1 MLKIKELY
9 KNNMRTFQYRLYPTK
24 SQQQKL
30 WQHANK
36 LNWLYNYF
44 LNQKIESYKTEK
56 KSISKNTQQGELV
69 KLKEHDPILSEI
81 HSQVLQ
87 QVAIRLDRSYQAF
100 FRRIKNRDIAGF
112 PKFRSCRDFFGICYP
127 QRGFAIE
134 EGIFNTKVYGKIEF
148 KQHRKLQGNI
158 KQVSISNKNNKW
170 FLNVITDHIKENEK
184 PKGKVGIDI
193 GLKHLVVAT
202 DGMKIKNST
211 HAKHFD
217 KQISRVQSERDKKQ
231 KGSNRWIFLN
241 NVRQRLYDAKTRKL
255 NDFQHKASR
264 RLAQTYD
271 TIFAEDLSVKK
282 MSEGSWTSLNK
293 SIRNAKLAQ
302 FLSFLEYKV
311 NHLELVNP
319 KNTSKM
325 CNNCGKIHID
335 LKLSD
340 RIIECRSCGII
351 YDRDENAA
359 KNVLC
364 LGQTILDGVC
374 TRSDTI
380 VEAFAF
386 RQR

>member
-1 MLKIKELY
+1 ML
-9 KNNMRTFQYRLYPTK
+9 TFQYRLYPTK
-24 SQQQKL
+24 DQQQKL

-44 LNQKIESYKTEK
+44 LNQKIEAYKTEK
-56 KSISKNTQQGELV
+56 KSISKNTQQGELL
-69 KLKEHDPILSEI
+69 KLKEDDPILSEI

-100 FRRIKNRDIAGF
+100 FRRVKSKEAAGF

-127 QRGFAIE
+127 QSGFTIE
-134 EGIFNTKVYGKIEF
+134 HGVFKTKVYGNISF
-148 KQHRKLQGNI
+148 VQHRDLKGNI
-158 KQVSISNKNNKW
+158 KQVLINNKNNRW
-170 FLNVITDHIKENEK
+170 FLNIITDYVEK
-184 PKGKVGIDI
+184 TKIPKTKVGIDI

-202 DGMKIKNST
+202 DGTKIKNST

-217 KQISRVQSERDKKQ
+217 KQIAKVQSKRDKLQ

-241 NVRQRLYDAKTRKL
+241 NVKQRLYDAKTRKL

-271 TIFAEDLSVKK
+271 TIFAEDLSVKS
-282 MSEGSWTSLNK
+282 MSEGDWTSLNK

-302 FLSFLEYKV
+302 FLSFLGYKV
-311 NHLELVNP
+311 NQLVLVNP

-325 CNNCGKIHID
+325 CNNCGKIHTD
-335 LKLSD
+335 LRLSD
-340 RIIECRSCGII
+340 RAIECSCGIT

-359 KNVLC
+359 NNVLC

>member
-1 MLKIKELY
+1 ML
-9 KNNMRTFQYRLYPTK
+9 TFQYRLYPTK
-24 SQQQKL
+24 AQQQKL

-44 LNQKIESYKTEK
+44 LNQKIEAYKTEK
-56 KSISKNTQQGELV
+56 KSISKNAQQGELPN
-69 KLKEHDPILSEI
+69 LKKADPILAEI

-100 FRRIKNRDIAGF
+100 FRRIKSKEVAGF

-127 QRGFAIE
+127 QSGFVIE
-134 EGIFNTKVYGKIEF
+134 DNVFKTKVYGNISF
-148 KQHRKLQGNI
+148 VQHRDLKGNI

-170 FLNVITDHIKENEK
+170 FLNIITDYVEKSEK

-202 DGMKIKNST
+202 DGTKIKNST

-217 KQISRVQSERDKKQ
+217 KQIAKVQSERDKKQ

-241 NVRQRLYDAKTRKL
+241 NVKQRLYDAKTRKL

-271 TIFAEDLSVKK
+271 TIFAEDLSVKS
-282 MSEGSWTSLNK
+282 MSEGDWTSLNK

-302 FLSFLEYKV
+302 FLSFLGYKV
-311 NHLELVNP
+311 NQLVLVNP

-325 CNNCGKIHID
+325 CNNCGKVHTD

-340 RIIECRSCGII
+340 RTIECSCGIT

-359 KNVLC
+359 NNVLC

>member
-1 MLKIKELY
+1 
-9 KNNMRTFQYRLYPTK
+9 MRTFQYRLYPTYA
-24 SQQQKL
+24 QHQKL

-44 LNQKIESYKTEK
+44 LNQKIEAYKTEK
-56 KSISKNTQQGELV
+56 KSISKYTQQGELV
-69 KLKEHDPILSEI
+69 KLKENDPILAEI

-87 QVAIRLDRSYQAF
+87 QVAIRLDRAYQAF
-100 FRRIKNRDIAGF
+100 FRRLKNKEVAGF
-112 PKFRSCRDFFGICYP
+112 PKFRSCKDFFGICYP
-127 QRGFAIE
+127 QSGFTIE
-134 EGIFNTKVYGKIEF
+134 DGVLSTRVYGKIKF
-148 KQHRKLQGNI
+148 IQHRKLQGNV
-158 KQVSISNKNNKW
+158 KQTLITNKNNKW
-170 FLNVITDHIKENEK
+170 FLNIITDYIKENEK

-202 DGMKIKNST
+202 DGTKIKNNT

-217 KQISRVQSERDKKQ
+217 KQIAKVQSKRDKKQ

-241 NVRQRLYDAKTRKL
+241 NVIRRLYDAKTRKL

-271 TIFAEDLSVKK
+271 TIFAEDLSIKS
-282 MSEGSWTSLNK
+282 MSEGNWTSLNK

-302 FLSFLEYKV
+302 FLSFLGYKV
-311 NHLELVNP
+311 YQLILVNP

-325 CNNCGKIHID
+325 CNNCGKIHTD

-340 RIIECRSCGII
+340 RIIECSCGIT

-380 VEAFAF
+380 VKAFAF
-386 RQR
+386 RQK

>member
-1 MLKIKELY
+1 ML
-9 KNNMRTFQYRLYPTK
+9 TFQYRLYPTK
-24 SQQQKL
+24 PQQQKL

-44 LNQKIESYKTEK
+44 LDQKIEAYKNEK
-56 KSISKNTQQGELV
+56 KSISKNTQQSELV
-69 KLKEHDPILSEI
+69 KLKESDPILAEV
-81 HSQVLQ
+81 HSQVSQ
-87 QVAIRLDRSYQAF
+87 QVAIRLDRSYAAF
-100 FRRIKNRDIAGF
+100 FRRVKNKEIAGF

-127 QRGFAIE
+127 QSGFTIE
-134 EGIFNTKVYGKIEF
+134 DSILKTKVYGNISF
-148 KQHRKLQGNI
+148 IHHRDLKGNI

-170 FLNVITDHIKENEK
+170 FLNIITDYTEHNKK
-184 PKGKVGIDI
+184 PKGQIGIDI

-202 DGMKIKNST
+202 DGTKIKNST
-211 HAKHFD
+211 HAKYFD
-217 KQISRVQSERDKKQ
+217 KQIAKVQSERDKKQ
-231 KGSNRWIFLN
+231 KDSNRWIFLN
-241 NVRQRLYDAKTRKL
+241 NVKQRLYDAKTRKL

-271 TIFAEDLSVKK
+271 TIFAEDLSVKS

-293 SIRNAKLAQ
+293 SIRNAKLTQ
-302 FLSFLEYKV
+302 FLSFLGYKV

-325 CNNCGKIHID
+325 CNNCGKIHTG

-340 RIIECRSCGII
+340 RTIECSCGIT

>member
-1 MLKIKELY
+1 ML
-9 KNNMRTFQYRLYPTK
+9 TFQYRLYPTK

-44 LNQKIESYKTEK
+44 LNQKIEAYKNEK

-69 KLKEHDPILSEI
+69 KLKETDLILAEI

-87 QVAIRLDRSYQAF
+87 QVAIRLDRSYAAF
-100 FRRIKNRDIAGF
+100 FRRVKSKDVAGF

-127 QRGFAIE
+127 QSGFAIE
-134 EGIFNTKVYGKIEF
+134 DGMLKTKVYGNISF
-148 KQHRKLQGNI
+148 VQHRNIKGNI

-170 FLNVITDHIKENEK
+170 FLNIITDYAEHNEK
-184 PKGKVGIDI
+184 PKGKIGIDI

-202 DGMKIKNST
+202 DGTKIKNST

-217 KQISRVQSERDKKQ
+217 KQIAKVQSERDKKQ
-231 KGSNRWIFLN
+231 KGSNRWIFFN
-241 NVRQRLYDAKTRKL
+241 NVKQRLYDAKTRKV

-271 TIFAEDLSVKK
+271 TIFAEDLSVKS
-282 MSEGSWTSLNK
+282 MSEGDWTSLNK

-302 FLSFLEYKV
+302 FLSFLGYKV
-311 NHLELVNP
+311 NQLVLVNP

-325 CNNCGKIHID
+325 CNNCGKIHTD

-340 RIIECRSCGII
+340 RTIECSCGIT

-359 KNVLC
+359 NNVLC